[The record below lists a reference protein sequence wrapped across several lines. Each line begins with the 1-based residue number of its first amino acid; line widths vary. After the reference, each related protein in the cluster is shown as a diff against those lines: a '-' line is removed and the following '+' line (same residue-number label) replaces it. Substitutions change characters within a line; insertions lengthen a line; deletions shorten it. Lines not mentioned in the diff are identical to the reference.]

1 MLPIETIKLGIKPIE
16 KPDQVVMKPVRS
28 KNLFLKHK
36 GQHSLQ
42 KAENSLIDHMLKKL
56 LKHANQSGLYHLSLN
71 TTDHHH
77 RQKSNL
83 EFI

>member
-16 KPDQVVMKPVRS
+16 KPDQVVMKTVRS

-56 LKHANQSGLYHLSLN
+56 L
-71 TTDHHH
+71 
-77 RQKSNL
+77 
-83 EFI
+83 